1 MQANPYASSAYKQRQ
16 EVKSSNPREIE
27 GRALVEASRRLMA
40 AYNDPENRA
49 LADDAL
55 DFNWQL
61 WTIFQT
67 EANEPSSPLPDEMRI
82 NILELCRFIDKSV
95 IRFFANR
102 QANRHLLKLFADMN
116 QNIASGLFKK
126 PENDNKE

>member
-1 MQANPYASSAYKQRQ
+1 MQANPYAATAYKQRQ
-16 EVKSSNPREIE
+16 QVESSNPREVE
-27 GRALVEASRRLMA
+27 GRALVEAARRLMA
-40 AYNDPENRA
+40 AFEKPEDKA

-67 EANEPSSPLPDEMRI
+67 EANDPNCHLPDDMRI
-82 NILELCRFIDKSV
+82 NILELCKFIDKSV
-95 IRFFANR
+95 IRFFADR
-102 QANRHLLKLFADMN
+102 QGNQHLLKLFADMN

-126 PENDNKE
+126 PENKD

>member
-1 MQANPYASSAYKQRQ
+1 MPANPYASTAYQRRNHV
-16 EVKSSNPREIE
+16 ESTDPREIE
-27 GRALVEASRRLMA
+27 GRALVEASRRLIL
-40 AYNDPENRA
+40 AYNNPNDYA

-67 EANEPSSPLPDEMRI
+67 EANLPDCHLPDNMRVT
-82 NILELCRFIDKSV
+82 ILELCKFIDKSV
-95 IRFFANR
+95 IKFFANR
-102 QANRHLLKLFADMN
+102 QENIHLLKLFADMN

-126 PENDNKE
+126 AQNKD